1 MAETKPNVFVRFGK
15 GIARFF
21 RDGKAEVKKVVWPK
35 PSTASIL
42 SMGIRATSAR
52 PAAELKAAVFW
63 MCWSWTPPPTTVW
76 IRFAPCGMKQFIR
89 LPR

>member
-35 PSTASIL
+35 PSTVFKNAGIVLLIIRNADKVKEEDIL
-42 SMGIRATSAR
+42 Y
-52 PAAELKAAVFW
+52 
-63 MCWSWTPPPTTVW
+63 
-76 IRFAPCGMKQFIR
+76 
-89 LPR
+89 

>member
-35 PSTASIL
+35 PSTVFKNA
-42 SMGIRATSAR
+42 GIVLLIIFGLDTLLMYLLGLIMNIAH
-52 PAAELKAAVFW
+52 
-63 MCWSWTPPPTTVW
+63 
-76 IRFAPCGMKQFIR
+76 
-89 LPR
+89 

>member
-35 PSTASIL
+35 PSTVFKNA
-42 SMGIRATSAR
+42 GIVLLIGA
-52 PAAELKAAVFW
+52 
-63 MCWSWTPPPTTVW
+63 
-76 IRFAPCGMKQFIR
+76 FIFG
-89 LPR
+89 LDTLLMYLLGLIMNIAH

>member
-35 PSTASIL
+35 PSTVFKNA
-42 SMGIRATSAR
+42 GIVLLIIVVLGAFIFGLDTLLMYLQR
-52 PAAELKAAVFW
+52 AAVSFL
-63 MCWSWTPPPTTVW
+63 
-76 IRFAPCGMKQFIR
+76 R
-89 LPR
+89 LGPALSPA

>member
-35 PSTASIL
+35 PST
-42 SMGIRATSAR
+42 
-52 PAAELKAAVFW
+52 VFKNADRK
-63 MCWSWTPPPTTVW
+63 ST
-76 IRFAPCGMKQFIR
+76 R
-89 LPR
+89 LNSSHSH

>member
-35 PSTASIL
+35 PST
-42 SMGIRATSAR
+42 
-52 PAAELKAAVFW
+52 VFKN
-63 MCWSWTPPPTTVW
+63 SWCVYL
-76 IRFAPCGMKQFIR
+76 RS
-89 LPR
+89 

>member
-35 PSTASIL
+35 PSTVFKNA
-42 SMGIRATSAR
+42 GIVPVSYTHLDVYKRQCQ
-52 PAAELKAAVFW
+52 LLLN
-63 MCWSWTPPPTTVW
+63 
-76 IRFAPCGMKQFIR
+76 I
-89 LPR
+89 